1 MKIKKMISWGNS
13 SEKAL
18 NALGTYVKRNV
29 EKKNTET
36 LNAKFLKN
44 MDWERKQKFSHVF
57 KKLTLTLI

>member
-13 SEKAL
+13 SEKVL
-18 NALGTYVKRNV
+18 NALGTYVKRN
-29 EKKNTET
+29 EEKNTET

-44 MDWERKQKFSHVF
+44 MDWELKQKFSHVF

>member
-13 SEKAL
+13 SEKVL
-18 NALGTYVKRNV
+18 NALATYVKRN
-29 EKKNTET
+29 EEKNTET

-44 MDWERKQKFSHVF
+44 MDWELKQKFSHVF

>member
-13 SEKAL
+13 SEKVP
-18 NALGTYVKRNV
+18 NALGTYVKRN
-29 EKKNTET
+29 EEKNTET

-44 MDWERKQKFSHVF
+44 MDWELKQKFSHVF